1 MNPAPSTRPPA
12 VSRGAEPPTDP
23 DLALTVDQALVRAA
37 ERFPTSG
44 IHVVAADG
52 QAVGLDYP
60 TLLARGRGILA
71 GLRARGVGRGDH
83 VMLRISSGVEY
94 FPALWGCLLG
104 GIVPLTTAAPTSY
117 DLDNPALD
125 ALGHAWRRLGGP
137 VVVGG
142 SDDLAGLSR
151 SMVRDRVV
159 PVGDLDT
166 SDGGGGPAAADG
178 EPAPDDVAL
187 LQLSSGSTGQP
198 KIIQLTHR
206 GLAGYATGARHMLHI
221 GPDDVLLNWLPL
233 DHIAGLLLY
242 PLGGAFL
249 GATSV
254 HVATELVLPDPLRWL
269 DLMESYRVTHSWA
282 PNFGLRLVTDALVE
296 APDRRWDLGALRR
309 MVSGG
314 EQCLPATFADF
325 VAATGLP
332 AGVLTPAWGMSETAT
347 AITFD
352 SYGASG
358 CRQRIRAASLAGDLA
373 WATDTDDPAGVVE
386 FLSVGFPA
394 PGTTLRIV
402 DHDNRV
408 LPEGRIGRLQ
418 LRSPRVTPGY
428 LGDPEADRA
437 AFPDGDWLA
446 TGDLAFMVDGRITVT
461 GREKDLIILNGHNH
475 LCHDIE
481 QVAGAVSGVTDG
493 LVAAFGVPDPETG
506 SEALVVC
513 YVPDGRAGVSGPPV
527 DQAVRAAVA
536 RRWQVVPARVV
547 TVGAAEFPRT
557 TGGKIQRAALRE
569 RYLAGGFDEPT
580 GAEPE
585 AMSRPAPEPTPMP
598 IPTAA
603 PEPIPTSAPTAA
615 PVPVSVSPDQPA
627 ARGPGAVRAAV
638 ADAVTAIL
646 GQPADPTV
654 PFYELGIG
662 SIGIV
667 RLRARLEQDLGR
679 RIDQPVLFAYPTV
692 DALARHLTDPAVEP
706 VPVAPTGRPG
716 RDRRIAVIGMAARFP
731 GAADVDG
738 YWANLLAGVESIR
751 HFTPQEL
758 LAAGLPPE
766 QAHAPDLVAA
776 SGVLDDVA
784 GFDADFFGISARE
797 AELLDPQH
805 RLFLEV
811 CHHALEDA
819 GYAGPTGGQRIGLYA
834 GSGMNLYTHQ
844 TYLRHNLS
852 GVVESGDP
860 AGVIGAALGNQPD
873 FLATRVAYR
882 LGLTGPAI
890 GVQTACSTSLV
901 AVHLAVR
908 ALLDGDA
915 DVMLAGA
922 AALHVPQVTG
932 YRYAPGSILSRTG
945 RCRPFD
951 AAADGTVGGNGV
963 AAVVLKRLDR
973 ALADGDPIHAVV
985 LGTAV
990 NNDGAGKVG
999 FTAPSVAG
1007 QVDVIRRALRDADVP
1022 AGSVGYVEAH
1032 GTGTELGDPVE
1043 YHALREAYDGGR
1055 LLLGSVKANI
1065 GHLDSC
1071 AGMAGLLKTVL
1082 MVRTGRIPPQI
1093 NFDRPNPAVD
1103 LTGGPFT
1110 VTTGPGDWPV
1120 GRFPRRAA
1128 VSALGVGGTNAHVI
1142 VEEPPAAAR
1151 PVSPAPPPSAPG
1163 VLPLSAADPVAL
1175 RELAGRYRDRLRA
1188 DPHLRAADLVR
1199 TAGVGRRRLRHR
1211 LAVVGDSPAA
1221 LADALDRFAAG
1232 TPDGPGGAA
1241 GPDLYT
1247 GDARGAG
1254 SAPVALAFP
1263 GQGDLRAA
1271 LLDLAGRFPQVGAVL
1286 DRAATAYR
1294 AAVGGDL
1301 VAELHEPPGV
1311 DGRPTGIVQPALVA
1325 VGIGLAELWR
1335 SWGMHPDQVL
1345 GHSVGEYAALAVA
1358 GALSVEDAVWL
1369 AAHRGR
1375 LMQETM
1381 PPGAMLAVLADRA
1394 TVDRLASGSGLVV
1407 AAVNGDRQ
1415 HVLAGP
1421 PAAVDAVA
1429 EWAGRH
1435 GPPVR
1440 RLAVTRAF
1448 HSPAVEPVLDR
1459 FRALVD
1465 RVDRQ
1470 PIRIPL
1476 VSSVDGRIREP
1487 GWRPDA
1493 DHLCRQAR
1501 EPVQWD
1507 AAVRTLA
1514 ATGCR
1519 TVVEA
1524 GPDAVLTGI
1533 ARSAGTGLHWVPSQ
1547 QPARDPATGLWH
1559 AVARLYA
1566 AGVPLDWTALT
1577 DGYGGRRV
1585 PLPAYPFQHRPFWH
1599 VRKGPL
1605 LTHSVE
1611 EGPPV
1616 NTPPGVERPAGPA
1629 QQPAT
1634 ADPRGTGTVHEPT
1647 NGPRQQL
1654 GNEVVQQPGN
1664 EPTDGPVLARVCELT
1679 AERLGLLAAS
1689 VDPDRSFFDL
1699 GADSLLLITMSREIH
1714 REFGVRV
1721 PVRELFGSV
1730 DTPRRLA
1737 DAVTSARPADHAS
1750 TARPADHASTARPS
1764 SNPVSTARPAQ
1775 PSTEPVSSARPAD
1788 QPSGVDPAG
1797 PGDPTRPAQPA
1808 PSVDLS
1814 PPIGTPAVAL
1824 AGAAAGVPAP
1834 APAELAGIIHRQL
1847 DLMQQQLTLLGTAGV
1862 APAGPVPPDPAAG
1875 GPPAAAAP
1883 AADVG
1888 GTVRPVAAPARSAG
1902 RPDRSTDSGTDDAT
1916 EQPTGRETGRRSGGT
1931 RQDDGVRQDD
1941 AGRQDSTDFSLYF
1954 FGDYPDQDND
1964 DKYGVLLD
1972 AAQFADEH
1980 GFHAVW
1986 LPERHFHSFG
1996 GIFPNPAVL
2005 AAALATRTRRIRL
2018 NAGSVVLPLHHPV
2031 RVAEEW
2037 SMVDNLSGGRIGL
2050 GCAPGWHAND
2060 FVFFPEHYGRHKQVM
2075 YEHLATVRR
2084 LWRGESVTARA
2095 GDGEPTEV
2103 RLFPRPI
2110 QAAPPAFTA
2119 IVGNPESYREAARND
2134 VGVVTN
2140 LMTQDVD
2147 QLAANIA
2154 LYRRTRAEHG
2164 LDPAAGRVTVLLH
2177 TYLGDDLDRVRAEAF
2192 EPFHRYLRSSLGLLG
2207 QVTNS
2212 LGMNID
2218 LAGTPDEDVRFVLS
2232 QAYGRYCAER
2242 ALIGTPQSCREVVAA
2257 VLDAGVDEIACFV
2270 DFGLPADAVRAGLPF
2285 IDTVRRTTA
2294 RRHQPAAA
2302 SPPGPSEAAAAVSP
2316 DTAPEEVAPL
2326 SAAQRRLWITA
2337 QLDPTS
2343 PAYNEAVAVRLAGPL
2358 DVPALQGALQDV
2370 VDRHA
2375 PLRTVYREIDGVPHQ
2390 VVRATVPVECPVR
2403 DLDPT
2408 ARHGHEDE
2416 AVRHGHEDEAVRAV
2430 MAAESRRRFDLT
2442 AGPVFAFTLL
2452 RFAPT
2457 RHVLVLSFHHLATDG
2472 GSYAILT
2479 REVSECYRAR
2489 VDGRAPDLP
2498 RLTTSYPQLA
2508 GDDGGGRDREKA
2520 LRYWLRQLDP
2530 PPPALVLPSDLPRP
2544 AVPSA
2549 AGSSLFRQLPAG
2561 LTRRVEQ
2568 FSRTERVTA
2577 FTTLLSAF
2585 GVVLSRFGGGQDDLV
2600 VGTGMSSR
2608 DDRSAD
2614 LVGFFV
2620 DTVPLRLD
2628 LRGDPTF
2635 QELVARVQL
2644 TAADGYEHADLPFDE
2659 LVEALAPV
2667 REPGRNPLFDVVVE
2681 YERGDAFRFDLP
2693 GVTAEPLPVGLDKAP
2708 VDLMVYLSHGAT
2720 VDVHVEYRS
2729 EVLDRATVDRLVD
2742 HLHRFLDAAT
2752 RDPQASVTV
2761 LTDRLDHPGGGLSGP
2776 VTPPTADRLHD
2787 LFLRRAT
2794 VDPDAVAVVAGPD
2807 RWTYR
2812 ELRERADG
2820 LARRVAAEGVGP
2832 DDVVGVLL
2840 PRRPE
2845 LIAAQLGVLM
2855 AGAAFLPL
2863 DPYTPPARLAGL
2875 LADSGARLVVTAT
2888 GIATPAGVTRLLVDE
2903 TGPAGLPAP
2912 TAVPGPDH
2920 LAWCVYTSGSTGR
2933 PKGVAVSHRA
2943 AVNAVTWH
2951 VGTLGLTGTDVV
2963 GHLLGLGFD
2972 ANLAEIHP
2980 ALAAGATVALV
2991 PADRRADPAR
3001 LTAWWSAQGV
3011 TVALVPAPL
3020 AELVFALPA
3029 RPAGLPRTLMVGGSQ
3044 LRRRPPV
3051 DFPATVVNAYGPTEN
3066 AIVSTA
3072 GRVPPDGTEPV
3083 HIGGPVDNV
3092 RLYVLDGRGRP
3103 VPPGAVGE
3111 LHLAGRSLARG
3122 YLGRPAE
3129 TAAAFRPEPFSGEPG
3144 ALMYATGDRVR
3155 LRGDGTV
3162 EFLGRTDEQVKI
3174 AGHRVEPGEAAAE
3187 LVRLAGVR
3195 QATVVARQD
3204 RGPEPYLTAYVVPVD
3219 GAEPAAALR
3228 TRLTGE
3234 LTARLPGYLVPRAWV
3249 FLDALPVGETGK
3261 VDPARLPA
3269 PEPDGGDRVPQPG
3282 LERVV
3287 HDAWCAELG
3296 VDRVPLEEGF
3306 FATGGHSLGAV
3317 RLANRLTELLGT
3329 EVGVDRVLRAAGV
3342 RALAA
3347 SLAGDPT
3354 AGPTVVPAAG
3364 PTVAPA
3370 VVPAGEAPTRAPAD
3384 GAPAVEEVAP
3394 ASHQQETMWNRQH
3407 VAPNPAAVHMAVRIN
3422 LTGRLDVPA
3431 LGTAVDGLVARHG
3444 ALRTRLVP
3452 QDGQLRQEVLAHRP
3466 VPLPVV
3472 DLDHAPEDPE
3482 VERWCVATG
3491 REPFD
3496 DDGPKLRA
3504 RLARLPGDHWILMLV
3519 VHHLHGDGWSM
3530 FRLFDEFGRRYAAA
3544 LDGTE
3549 PVLEPVPVSYPGYA
3563 RRQRAEPV
3571 SADLLDH
3578 WRRRLAGAPRTVPLP
3593 VDRPGADLSSGR
3605 GAEYVFP
3612 IPDPVTAGLTRLA
3625 GELGTTMFPVLAAGY
3640 ALLVA
3645 ELTGDPDVVLAGPYA
3660 HRDSRDIEPTV
3671 GLFTSPLVLRLPV
3684 AEARTFADLVR
3695 VTEAVFLDAV
3705 RHQPAPLAEVY
3716 AAVDPQWRQG
3726 MPPPVATALL
3736 GWNPGLPPLRLPGLV
3751 AELVDQP
3758 LDCARRE
3765 YATVLTPTPEGLRGT
3780 VEYSTDRL
3788 DQATVARWCDRYVEI
3803 LAEGAAAPT
3812 ALPAVPQ
3819 VAPQV
3824 VPPAADPQVGSQV
3837 GPAVEPQVAPPAA
3850 EPQVGPAVAPPAAEP
3865 WFGAP

>member
-1 MNPAPSTRPPA
+1 MTPAPSTRPPA
-12 VSRGAEPPTDP
+12 ISRGAEPPTDP
-23 DLALTVDQALVRAA
+23 DLPRTVGQALVRAA

-71 GLRARGVGRGDH
+71 GLRARGVGPGDH
-83 VMLRISSGVEY
+83 AMLRISSDSEY

-117 DLDNPALD
+117 DIDNPALD
-125 ALGHAWRRLGGP
+125 ALGNTWRRLGGP
-137 VVVGG
+137 VVIGG
-142 SDDLAGLSR
+142 TDDLAGLYR
-151 SMVRDRVV
+151 SPVRDRVV

-166 SDGGGGPAAADG
+166 PEGWGDPAPVDG
-178 EPAPDDVAL
+178 EPDPDDVAL

-206 GLAGYATGARHMLHI
+206 GLAGYATGARHMLGI
-221 GPDDVLLNWLPL
+221 GSDDVLLNWLPL

-242 PLGGAFL
+242 PLGGAYL

-254 HVATELVLPDPLRWL
+254 HVATELILPDPLRWL

-282 PNFGLRLVTDALVE
+282 PNFGLRLVTDAL
-296 APDRRWDLGALRR
+296 ADDPGRRWDLSALRR

-314 EQCLPATFADF
+314 EQCLPATFAAF
-325 VAATGLP
+325 VTATGVP

-352 SYGASG
+352 SYGAPG
-358 CRQRIRAASLAGDLA
+358 CRQRIRTASLGGDLA
-373 WATDTDDPAGVVE
+373 WATGTDDPARVAE

-428 LGDPEADRA
+428 LGDPEADRV

-461 GREKDLIILNGHNH
+461 GREKDLIILNGHNY

-481 QVAGAVSGVTDG
+481 QVAGAVPGVTDG
-493 LVAAFGVPDPETG
+493 LVAAFGVPDPRTG
-506 SEALVVC
+506 TEALVVC
-513 YVPDGRAGVSGPPV
+513 YVPDGRAGRSGPPV
-527 DQAVRAAVA
+527 DQAVRAVVA

-547 TVGAAEFPRT
+547 AVPAVEFPRT
-557 TGGKIQRAALRE
+557 SGGKIQRAALRE
-569 RYLAGGFDEPT
+569 RFLAGGFDEPA
-580 GAEPE
+580 G
-585 AMSRPAPEPTPMP
+585 PAPDAGRASETGTPE
-598 IPTAA
+598 TGT
-603 PEPIPTSAPTAA
+603 PETG
-615 PVPVSVSPDQPA
+615 VPDRPQPW
-627 ARGPGAVRAAV
+627 GPGAIRAAIG
-638 ADAVTAIL
+638 DAVTGIL

-654 PFYELGIG
+654 PFYELGVG

-692 DALARHLTDPAVEP
+692 DALARHLTETAAEP
-706 VPVAPTGRPG
+706 VAVATAQPVASPEPEPEPEPVASPSPQPVATAMVGAPARTRPSGRPG

-738 YWANLLAGVESIR
+738 YWANLLAGVESVR
-751 HFTPQEL
+751 HFTAPEL
-758 LAAGLPPE
+758 LAAGLPAE
-766 QAHAPDLVAA
+766 RVHAPDFVSA

-844 TYLRHNLS
+844 TYLRHNLP

-860 AGVIGAALGNQPD
+860 AAVIGTALGNQPD

-908 ALLDGDA
+908 ELLDGDA

-963 AAVVLKRLDR
+963 AAVVLKPLER
-973 ALADGDPIHAVV
+973 ALADGDPVHAVII
-985 LGTAV
+985 GSAV

-999 FTAPSVAG
+999 FTAPSVTG
-1007 QVDVIRRALRDADVP
+1007 QVDVIRRALRNADIP

-1043 YHALREAYDGGR
+1043 YRALREAYDGGR

-1071 AGMAGLLKTVL
+1071 SGMAGLLKTVL

-1110 VTTGPGDWPV
+1110 VTTTATGWPA

-1142 VEEPPAAAR
+1142 VEEPPAPAA
-1151 PVSPAPPPSAPG
+1151 VPAPAHPAPG

-1188 DPHLRAADLVR
+1188 DPHLRLADLVR
-1199 TAGVGRRRLRHR
+1199 TAAAGRRQLRHR
-1211 LAVVGDSPAA
+1211 LAVVGDSPAE
-1221 LADALDRFAAG
+1221 LADALDRFV
-1232 TPDGPGGAA
+1232 TGAA
-1241 GPDLYT
+1241 DPERHT

-1254 SAPVALAFP
+1254 AGPVTLAFP
-1263 GQGDLRAA
+1263 GQGDLRAVV
-1271 LLDLAGRFPQVGAVL
+1271 LSLAGRFPEAGAVL
-1286 DRAATAYR
+1286 DRAAAAYR
-1294 AAVGGDL
+1294 AAVGDDL
-1301 VAELHEPPGV
+1301 VAQLHQPPGA
-1311 DGRPTGIVQPALVA
+1311 GGWPTGIVQPALVVA
-1325 VGIGLAELWR
+1325 GVGLAELWR
-1335 SWGMHPDQVL
+1335 SWGVHPDQVV

-1369 AAHRGR
+1369 TAKRGR
-1375 LMQETM
+1375 LMQDLM
-1381 PPGAMLAVLADRA
+1381 PVGAMLAVLADRA
-1394 TVDRLASGSGLVV
+1394 VVDGLTSGSGLVL
-1407 AAVNGDRQ
+1407 AAVNGDRH

-1421 PAAVDAVA
+1421 SAAVDAVA

-1435 GPPVR
+1435 GVPTR

-1448 HSPAVEPVLDR
+1448 HSPAVEPALDR
-1459 FRALVD
+1459 FRTLID
-1465 RVDRQ
+1465 RVDWQ
-1470 PIRIPL
+1470 PLRVPL
-1476 VSSVDGRIREP
+1476 VSTLDGRIREP

-1501 EPVQWD
+1501 ETVQWD

-1519 TVVEA
+1519 TVIEA

-1533 ARSAGTGLHWVPSQ
+1533 ARAAGTGLHWVPSQ

-1559 AVARLYA
+1559 AVARLHA
-1566 AGVPLDWTALT
+1566 AGVPVDWAALT

-1585 PLPAYPFQHRPFWH
+1585 PLPAYPFQHRTFWH

-1611 EGPPV
+1611 EGPLINTSPADERPDRPAEQPVAPRAADGPV
-1616 NTPPGVERPAGPA
+1616 N
-1629 QQPAT
+1629 
-1634 ADPRGTGTVHEPT
+1634 EP
-1647 NGPRQQL
+1647 
-1654 GNEVVQQPGN
+1654 V
-1664 EPTDGPVLARVCELT
+1664 DGPVLTRVCELT
-1679 AERLGLLAAS
+1679 AERLGLLASS

-1699 GADSLLLITMSREIH
+1699 GADSLLLITMSRQID

-1721 PVRELFGSV
+1721 PVRDLFGAV

-1737 DAVTSARPADHAS
+1737 DVVTRAQPADEPS
-1750 TARPADHASTARPS
+1750 TARPA
-1764 SNPVSTARPAQ
+1764 
-1775 PSTEPVSSARPAD
+1775 EPPHK
-1788 QPSGVDPAG
+1788 VDPPRQNEPSHQVDPPQQIQAPQHIDPPQRVG
-1797 PGDPTRPAQPA
+1797 PPQQIQAPQDVDPSQQDGPPRP
-1808 PSVDLS
+1808 VDV
-1814 PPIGTPAVAL
+1814 PRQIGTPTVA
-1824 AGAAAGVPAP
+1824 ARVDAAGGAAVPPTGAGVGIPAAGSTVGGGRP
-1834 APAELAGIIHRQL
+1834 ASSELTGIIHRQL
-1847 DLMQQQLTLLGTAGV
+1847 DLMQQQLTLLGTTGAV
-1862 APAGPVPPDPAAG
+1862 PAGPVPPAPAGPAQRVPVIDTGPAASPTTATG
-1875 GPPAAAAP
+1875 DAP
-1883 AADVG
+1883 
-1888 GTVRPVAAPARSAG
+1888 
-1902 RPDRSTDSGTDDAT
+1902 DSGTSRANRTDRNNKTDRNT
-1916 EQPTGRETGRRSGGT
+1916 ETGR
-1931 RQDDGVRQDD
+1931 
-1941 AGRQDSTDFSLYF
+1941 DSADFSLYF
-1954 FGDYPDQDND
+1954 FGDYPDQDNN

-1972 AAQFADEH
+1972 AVQFADEH
-1980 GFHAVW
+1980 AFHAVW

-2037 SMVDNLSGGRIGL
+2037 SMVDNLSGGRVGL

-2084 LWRGESVTARA
+2084 LWRGEAVAARA
-2095 GDGEPTEV
+2095 GNGEPTEV

-2110 QAAPPAFTA
+2110 QSTPPAFTA

-2140 LMTQDVD
+2140 LMTQDVA

-2164 LDPAAGRVTVLLH
+2164 LDPAAGRITVLLH

-2212 LGMNID
+2212 LGMTID

-2232 QAYGRYCAER
+2232 QAYARYCAER
-2242 ALIGTPQSCREVVAA
+2242 ALIGTPQSCREVVTA
-2257 VLDAGVDEIACFV
+2257 VLDTGVDEIACFV
-2270 DFGLPADAVRAGLPF
+2270 DFGLPADAVRAGLPY
-2285 IDTVRRTTA
+2285 IDAVRRATPH
-2294 RRHQPAAA
+2294 RHPAAA
-2302 SPPGPSEAAAAVSP
+2302 TPPAAADAPAATTPGTAATATPTAPGTAATATPTAPGTAAAAAGG
-2316 DTAPEEVAPL
+2316 TARDEVAPL

-2337 QLDPTS
+2337 QLDPNS
-2343 PAYNEAVAVRLAGPL
+2343 PAYNEAAAVRLTGPL
-2358 DVPALQGALQDV
+2358 DVPALHGALQDV

-2375 PLRTVYREIDGVPHQ
+2375 ALRTVYREIDGVPHQ
-2390 VVRATVPVECPVR
+2390 VVRATVPVECPVLDRTGR
-2403 DLDPT
+2403 DEDED
-2408 ARHGHEDE
+2408 EDE
-2416 AVRHGHEDEAVRAV
+2416 AVREV
-2430 MAAESRRRFDLT
+2430 MARESRRRFDLT

-2479 REVSECYRAR
+2479 REVSEYYRAR
-2489 VDGRAPDLP
+2489 VDHRAPALP
-2498 RLTTSYPQLA
+2498 ALTTSYPQLA
-2508 GDDGGGRDREKA
+2508 RDDRVRGDGREKA
-2520 LRYWLRQLDP
+2520 LRYWLHQLDP
-2530 PPPALVLPSDLPRP
+2530 PPPTLVLPSDLPRP

-2549 AGSSLFRQLPAG
+2549 TGRSLFRQLPAE
-2561 LTRRVEQ
+2561 LTRRIEL
-2568 FSRTERVTA
+2568 FSRAERVTA

-2585 GVVLSRFGGGQDDLV
+2585 GVVLSRFGGGHGDLV
-2600 VGTGMSSR
+2600 VGTGMSGR

-2614 LVGFFV
+2614 LVGFFIN
-2620 DTVPLRLD
+2620 TVPLRLD
-2628 LRGDPTF
+2628 LHGDPTF
-2635 QELVARVQL
+2635 RELVARVQA

-2659 LVEALAPV
+2659 LVAALAPV

-2681 YERGDAFRFDLP
+2681 YERGAAFSFDLP
-2693 GVTAEPLPVGLDKAP
+2693 GVTAELLPVGLDKAP
-2708 VDLMVYLSHGAT
+2708 ADLMVYLSHDDA
-2720 VDVHVEYRS
+2720 VDVHIEYRT
-2729 EVLDRATVDRLVD
+2729 EILDPTTVERLVD

-2752 RDPQASVTV
+2752 RSPQSSLTV
-2761 LTDRLDHPGGGLSGP
+2761 LTDRLDHPGDGLCGP
-2776 VTPPTADRLHD
+2776 VTPPTGDRLHD
-2787 LFLRRAT
+2787 LFLRQAAVT
-2794 VDPDAVAVVAGPD
+2794 PDAVAVVAGPD

-2832 DDVVGVLL
+2832 DDIVAVLL

-2863 DPYTPPARLAGL
+2863 DPDTPPARLTGL
-2875 LADSGARLVVTAT
+2875 LADSGARLVLT
-2888 GIATPAGVTRLLVDE
+2888 GTEIATPDGVTRLLVDE
-2903 TGPAGLPAP
+2903 AGPDGLPAP
-2912 TAVPGPDH
+2912 TAVPGPEH

-2933 PKGVAVSHRA
+2933 PKGVAVPHRA

-2951 VGTLGLTGTDVV
+2951 VATLGLTGGDVV

-2991 PADRRADPAR
+2991 PADRRADPDR
-3001 LTAWWSAQGV
+3001 LAAWWSAQGV
-3011 TVALVPAPL
+3011 TVALLPAPL
-3020 AELVFALPA
+3020 AELVFALRS
-3029 RPAGLPRTLMVGGSQ
+3029 RPATLPRTLMVGGSQ
-3044 LRRRPPV
+3044 LRRRPPA

-3072 GRVPPDGTEPV
+3072 GRVPPDGTGPV

-3092 RLYVLDGRGRP
+3092 RLYVLDAGGRP

-3111 LHLAGRSLARG
+3111 LHVAGRSLARG

-3129 TAAAFRPEPFSGEPG
+3129 SAAAFRPEPFSGVPG

-3162 EFLGRTDEQVKI
+3162 EFLGRTDDQVKI
-3174 AGHRVEPGEAAAE
+3174 AGNRVEPGEAAAV
-3187 LVRLAGVR
+3187 LVRLDGVR
-3195 QATVVARQD
+3195 QAVVIARQD
-3204 RGPEPYLTAYVVPVD
+3204 RGPEPYLTAYVVPTD
-3219 GAEPAAALR
+3219 DAEPAAVLR
-3228 TRLTGE
+3228 ARLTGE
-3234 LTARLPGYLVPRAWV
+3234 LTGRLPGYLVPRAWV
-3249 FLDALPVGETGK
+3249 FLDALPTGETGK

-3269 PEPDGGDRVPQPG
+3269 PEPDGGDQVPQPG
-3282 LERVV
+3282 LERLV

-3296 VDRVPLEEGF
+3296 VGRVPLEDGF

-3317 RLANRLTELLGT
+3317 RLANRLTDLLGT
-3329 EVGVDRVLRAAGV
+3329 EVGVDRVLRAPGV

-3347 SLAGDPT
+3347 SLAGPPGGPPVVAPVVAPVNDPVAEQLGDPVAAP
-3354 AGPTVVPAAG
+3354 AGSPVAAETGHPAGDPAAE
-3364 PTVAPA
+3364 PA
-3370 VVPAGEAPTRAPAD
+3370 REPAGEP
-3384 GAPAVEEVAP
+3384 PAVEETAP
-3394 ASHQQETMWNRQH
+3394 ASYQQETMWNRQR

-3422 LTGRLDVPA
+3422 LAGRLDVAA

-3444 ALRTRLVP
+3444 ALRTRLVRH
-3452 QDGQLRQEVLAHRP
+3452 DGQLRQEVLAHRP
-3466 VPLPVV
+3466 IPFPVI
-3472 DLDHAPEDPE
+3472 DLDHPTDAPE

-3491 REPFD
+3491 REPFP

-3504 RLARLPGDHWILMLV
+3504 RLARLPGDRWVLVLV

-3530 FRLFDEFGRRYAAA
+3530 FRLFDELGRRYAAV
-3544 LDGTE
+3544 LDGTR
-3549 PVLEPVPVSYPGYA
+3549 PALEPVPVSYPGYA

-3571 SADLLDH
+3571 PAALLDY
-3578 WRRRLAGAPRTVPLP
+3578 WRHRLAGAPRAVALP
-3593 VDRPGADLSSGR
+3593 VDRPGADMSSGR
-3605 GAEYVFP
+3605 GAEYAFP
-3612 IPDPVTAGLTRLA
+3612 IPDEVTAGLTRLA
-3625 GELGTTMFPVLAAGY
+3625 GDLGTTMFPVLAAGY
-3640 ALLVA
+3640 ALLIA
-3645 ELTGDPDVVLAGPYA
+3645 ELTGNRDVVLAGPYA

-3684 AEARTFADLVR
+3684 AEVRTFADLVR
-3695 VTEAVFLDAV
+3695 RTEAVFLDAV
-3705 RHQPAPLAEVY
+3705 RHQPAPLPEVY

-3765 YATVLTPTPEGLRGT
+3765 YATVLAPTADGLRGT
-3780 VEYSTDRL
+3780 VEYATDRL
-3788 DQATVARWCDRYVEI
+3788 DYTTVVRWCDRFVEI
-3803 LAEGAAAPT
+3803 LAEGGAAPH
-3812 ALPAVPQ
+3812 ALPRIAG
-3819 VAPQV
+3819 
-3824 VPPAADPQVGSQV
+3824 PPHVQGYPT
-3837 GPAVEPQVAPPAA
+3837 P
-3850 EPQVGPAVAPPAAEP
+3850 
-3865 WFGAP
+3865 